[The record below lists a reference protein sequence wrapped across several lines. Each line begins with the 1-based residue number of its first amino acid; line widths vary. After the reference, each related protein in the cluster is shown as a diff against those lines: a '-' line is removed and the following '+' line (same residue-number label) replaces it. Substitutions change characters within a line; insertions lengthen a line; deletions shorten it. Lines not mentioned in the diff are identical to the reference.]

1 MKLLIKKRIRNF
13 KYCLIERGVTLGIQN
28 ILLMFKEKRLK
39 EKCSY
44 RLEGKRQGL
53 VQKFVATFLLTKLKH
68 VIFTCAKQSC

>member
-13 KYCLIERGVTLGIQN
+13 KYCLIEHGVALGIQN

-53 VQKFVATFLLTKLKH
+53 VQKFVATFLLTKLKYA
-68 VIFTCAKQSC
+68 IFTCAKQSC